1 MKFLKIESL
10 ISMIVFLF
18 TSLISLI
25 FGVMHLA
32 EQPYRNTG
40 LDYFKILTIVIIL
53 AIVSA
58 FNMIYYFYLLKEEK
72 EGYYYPKEA
81 NDN

>member
-18 TSLISLI
+18 ASLISLI

-53 AIVSA
+53 AIV
-58 FNMIYYFYLLKEEK
+58 
-72 EGYYYPKEA
+72 
-81 NDN
+81 